1 LSVRDHCADAP
12 AFAASGGGVAVR
24 LPGYT
29 RAVPQFELTS
39 AFRPAGDQPQ
49 AIDAL
54 ERGIKDELREQI
66 LLGVTGSGKTYT
78 VANVIERIQRP
89 TLVMSPNKT
98 LAAQLWAE
106 FREFFPN
113 SAVEYFVSYYDFYQ
127 PEAYIP
133 RTDTYIEKDSSRN
146 DEIDR
151 LRNSATRALLTRR
164 DVIVVASISCI
175 YGIGSP
181 ENYLGESISLRVG
194 ESLRR
199 DILLRK
205 LADLQYSR
213 NDTDF
218 GRSKFRVRGDV
229 IDVQPA
235 YEQLATR
242 IELFGDTVEAIK
254 EFDPLTGE
262 IMARREELQVF
273 PASHYVTPQQEM
285 DRALVAIEAE
295 LEERVALLESR
306 DRLLEAQRLRQR
318 TNFDMEMMRE
328 TGSCAGIENYSRH
341 LSNRSEG
348 QRPFCLLDFLPD
360 DALIVVDESHV
371 AVPQIDG
378 MYKGDKA
385 RKIPLVEYG
394 FRLPSALDNRPL
406 TFAEWDSMVGQIL
419 YVSATPGPYEEGRAS
434 QVVEQI
440 IRPTGLVDPTVEVK
454 PSEGQIDDLI
464 AQLQRRI
471 ERHERCLIT
480 TLTKKMAEDLTDY
493 LREAGIR
500 VRYLHSDIDTM
511 ERVEIIRDL
520 RLGVFDVLVG
530 INLLREGLDLPE
542 VSFIA
547 ILDADKEGYLRGYRS
562 LIQTTGRAARNIFG
576 HVIMY
581 ADSMSDAMVR
591 AIGETDRRRAV
602 QMRFNEA
609 HGITPQSIVKAVYQL
624 ETHRDEQSLRAAAFQ
639 EAAGLPPDELLRL
652 AKDVEKE
659 MLRAA
664 RDLEFE
670 RAAELR
676 DRLVELRRRMETEEP
691 ADLAPATSAAGNGHA
706 APGRRGR
713 YARRR

>member
-1 LSVRDHCADAP
+1 MPALELLAP
-12 AFAASGGGVAVR
+12 FA
-24 LPGYT
+24 
-29 RAVPQFELTS
+29 
-39 AFRPAGDQPQ
+39 PAGDQPTAIQ
-49 AIDAL
+49 AL
-54 ERGIKDELREQI
+54 NRGLTEGQREQI
-66 LLGVTGSGKTYT
+66 LLGGTGSGKTYT
-78 VANVIERIQRP
+78 VANVIEHIQRP

-113 SAVEYFVSYYDFYQ
+113 NAVEYFVSYYDFYQ

-306 DRLLEAQRLRQR
+306 GRLLEAQRLRQR

-341 LSNRSEG
+341 LTNRAEG

-464 AQLQRRI
+464 AQLRRRI

-500 VRYLHSDIDTM
+500 VRYLHSDIDTL

-542 VSFIA
+542 VSFIG

-624 ETHRDEQSLRAAAFQ
+624 ESHRDEQSLRAAAFQ

-676 DRLVELRRRMETEEP
+676 DRLVELRRRMETDEP
-691 ADLAPATSAAGNGHA
+691 ADLAPATSGAGNGHS

>member
-1 LSVRDHCADAP
+1 MPVLELHAP
-12 AFAASGGGVAVR
+12 FA
-24 LPGYT
+24 
-29 RAVPQFELTS
+29 
-39 AFRPAGDQPQ
+39 PAGDQPA
-49 AIDAL
+49 AIEAL
-54 ERGIKDELREQI
+54 NRGLTDGRREQV
-66 LLGVTGSGKTYT
+66 LLGVTGSGKTFT
-78 VANVIERIQRP
+78 IANVIAKQQRP
-89 TLVMSPNKT
+89 TLVLSPNKT

-106 FREFFPN
+106 FREFFPQN
-113 SAVEYFVSYYDFYQ
+113 AVEYFVSFYDFYQ

-181 ENYLGESISLRVG
+181 ENYLGESITVKVG
-194 ESLRR
+194 ESWRR
-199 DILLRK
+199 DIMLRK
-205 LADLQYSR
+205 FSDLQYAR
-213 NDTDF
+213 NDMDF
-218 GRSKFRVRGDV
+218 GRSRFRVRGDV
-229 IDVQPA
+229 VDVQPA
-235 YEQLATR
+235 YEEVATR
-242 IELFGDTVEAIK
+242 VEFMGDTIESIK
-254 EFDPLTGE
+254 DFDPLTGE
-262 IMARREELQVF
+262 ILTMREELTVF
-273 PASHYVTPQQEM
+273 PASHYVTPQEQM
-285 DRALVAIEAE
+285 NRALVSIEAE
-295 LEERVALLESR
+295 LEERVTLLER
-306 DRLLEAQRLRQR
+306 RGRLLEAQRLRQR

-328 TGSCAGIENYSRH
+328 TGTCAGIENYSRH
-341 LSNRSEG
+341 LSAREEG

-378 MYKGDKA
+378 MNKGDRA

-406 TFAEWDSMVGQIL
+406 TFAEWDSMIGQII
-419 YVSATPGPYEEGRAS
+419 YVSATPGPYEEEHS
-434 QVVEQI
+434 TQMVEQI
-440 IRPTGLVDPTVEVK
+440 IRPTGLVDPTIEVK
-454 PSEGQIDDLI
+454 ESHGQIDDLI
-464 AQLQRRI
+464 TQMRLRI

-493 LREAGIR
+493 LREAGIK

-562 LIQTTGRAARNIFG
+562 LIQTIGRAARNVFG
-576 HVIMY
+576 HVVMY
-581 ADSMSDAMVR
+581 GDRTSEAMER
-591 AIGETDRRRAV
+591 AIAETDRRRAIQV
-602 QMRFNEA
+602 AHNVE
-609 HGITPQSIVKAVYQL
+609 HGITPLSIVKAVYQM
-624 ETHRDEQSLRAAAFQ
+624 ESHRDQQSLRAAAFQ
-639 EAAGLPPDELLRL
+639 EAAGLPPDEVLRL

-676 DRLVELRRRMETEEP
+676 DRLVELRRRLEGKDEP
-691 ADLAPATSAAGNGHA
+691 VPVGAQAQAP
-706 APGRRGR
+706 PRGR
-713 YARRR
+713 YRPRSR

>member
-1 LSVRDHCADAP
+1 MPDLELV
-12 AFAASGGGVAVR
+12 AS
-24 LPGYT
+24 
-29 RAVPQFELTS
+29 FK
-39 AFRPAGDQPQ
+39 PAGDQPN

-54 ERGIKDELREQI
+54 ERGLQEGVREQV
-66 LLGVTGSGKTYT
+66 LLGVTGSGKTFT
-78 VANVIERIQRP
+78 MANVIARQQRP
-89 TLVMSPNKT
+89 TLVLSPNKT

-106 FREFFPN
+106 FREFFPSN
-113 SAVEYFVSYYDFYQ
+113 AVEYFVSYYDFYQ

-164 DVIVVASISCI
+164 DVIVVASVSCI

-181 ENYLGESISLRVG
+181 ENYMGESLTLKVG
-194 ESLRR
+194 ESWRR
-199 DILLRK
+199 EMVLRK

-213 NDTDF
+213 NDMDF
-218 GRSKFRVRGDV
+218 GRSRFRVRGDV
-229 IDVQPA
+229 LDVQPA
-235 YEQLATR
+235 YEQLAIR
-242 IELFGDTVEAIK
+242 VEFFGDQVESIK

-262 IMARREELQVF
+262 ILATRDDLTVF
-273 PASHYVTPQQEM
+273 PASHYVTPQEQM
-285 DRALVAIEAE
+285 QTALVAIEAE
-295 LEERVALLESR
+295 LVERVKYLEGR
-306 DRLLEAQRLRQR
+306 GRLLEAQRLQQR

-328 TGSCAGIENYSRH
+328 TGTCPGIENYSRH
-341 LSNRSEG
+341 LTGRAEG
-348 QRPFCLLDFLPD
+348 QRPFCLLDFMPHD
-360 DALIVVDESHV
+360 TIVVVDESHV

-378 MYKGDKA
+378 MYKGDRA

-394 FRLPSALDNRPL
+394 FRLPSAIDNRPL
-406 TFAEWDSMVGQIL
+406 TFAEWDSMVGQIV
-419 YVSATPGPYEEGRAS
+419 YVSATPGPYEEEHS
-434 QVVEQI
+434 TQVVEQI

-454 PSEGQIDDLI
+454 QSEGQIDDLI
-464 AQLQRRI
+464 AQMRKRI

-493 LREAGIR
+493 LREAGIK
-500 VRYLHSDIDTM
+500 VRYLHSDIDTL

-542 VSFIA
+542 VSFIG

-562 LIQTTGRAARNIFG
+562 LIQTIGRAARNVFG
-576 HVIMY
+576 HVVMY
-581 ADSMSDAMVR
+581 GDHMSDAMTR
-591 AIGETDRRRAV
+591 AIAETDRRRALQV
-602 QMRFNEA
+602 MFNEA
-609 HGITPQSIVKAVYQL
+609 HEITPQSIVKAVYQL
-624 ETHRDEQSLRAAAFQ
+624 EARRDDASLRAVAFQ

-676 DRLVELRRRMETEEP
+676 DRLTELRRRLEGATPEATAVPGDADTER
-691 ADLAPATSAAGNGHA
+691 S
-706 APGRRGR
+706 
-713 YARRR
+713 RRRRTGYRSGRHAGRVR

>member
-1 LSVRDHCADAP
+1 MP
-12 AFAASGGGVAVR
+12 A
-24 LPGYT
+24 L
-29 RAVPQFELTS
+29 ELT
-39 AFRPAGDQPQ
+39 APFEPAGDQPA
-49 AIDAL
+49 AIEAL
-54 ERGIKDELREQI
+54 NRGITEGQREQI
-66 LLGVTGSGKTYT
+66 LLGVTGSGKTFT
-78 VANVIERIQRP
+78 IANVIAQQQRP
-89 TLVMSPNKT
+89 TLVLSPNKT

-106 FREFFPN
+106 FREFFPKN
-113 SAVEYFVSYYDFYQ
+113 AVEYFVSFYDFYQ

-164 DVIVVASISCI
+164 DVVVVASVSCI

-181 ENYLGESISLRVG
+181 ENYLGESITVKRG
-194 ESLRR
+194 ESWRR

-205 LADLQYSR
+205 LSDLQYAR
-213 NDTDF
+213 NDMDF
-218 GRSKFRVRGDV
+218 GRTRFRVRGDV
-229 IDVQPA
+229 VDVQPA
-235 YEQLATR
+235 YEEIATR
-242 IELFGDTVEAIK
+242 VEFFGDTIESIK
-254 EFDPLTGE
+254 DFDPLTGE
-262 IMARREELQVF
+262 ILTMRDELTVF
-273 PASHYVTPQQEM
+273 PATHYVTPQEQM
-285 DRALVAIEAE
+285 NRALVAIEAE
-295 LEERVALLESR
+295 LEERVTRLEER
-306 DRLLEAQRLRQR
+306 GRLLEAQRLRQR

-328 TGSCAGIENYSRH
+328 TGTCAGIENYSRH
-341 LSNRSEG
+341 LSNRAEG

-360 DALIVVDESHV
+360 DALLIVDESHV

-378 MYKGDKA
+378 MNKGDRA

-406 TFAEWDSMVGQIL
+406 TFGEWDSMIGQII
-419 YVSATPGPYEEGRAS
+419 YVSATPGPYEEGRAT

-440 IRPTGLVDPTVEVK
+440 IRPTGLVDPTIEVK
-454 PSEGQIDDLI
+454 ESHGQIDDLI
-464 AQLQRRI
+464 VQMRRRI

-493 LREAGIR
+493 LREAGIK
-500 VRYLHSDIDTM
+500 VRYLHSDIDTL

-542 VSFIA
+542 VSFIG

-562 LIQTTGRAARNIFG
+562 LIQTIGRAARNVFG
-576 HVIMY
+576 HVVMY
-581 ADSMSDAMVR
+581 GDRTSEAMER
-591 AIGETDRRRAV
+591 AIAETDRRRAIQV
-602 QMRFNEA
+602 A
-609 HGITPQSIVKAVYQL
+609 HNVEHDITPLSIVKAVYQM
-624 ETHRDEQSLRAAAFQ
+624 ESHRDQQSLRAAAFQ
-639 EAAGLPPDELLRL
+639 EASGLPPDEVLRL

-676 DRLVELRRRMETEEP
+676 DRLVELRRRIEGKDEP
-691 ADLAPATSAAGNGHA
+691 EPVGAQSP
-706 APGRRGR
+706 RGR
-713 YARRR
+713 YRPSRSR